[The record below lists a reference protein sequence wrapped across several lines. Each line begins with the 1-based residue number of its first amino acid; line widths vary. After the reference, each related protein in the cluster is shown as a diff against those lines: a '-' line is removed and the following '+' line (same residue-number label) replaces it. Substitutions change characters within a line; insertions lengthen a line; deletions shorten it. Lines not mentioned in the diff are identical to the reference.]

1 MYQLAR
7 DAITR
12 IINEEAYTN
21 LVVSEVIEKH
31 SLTEHERRLFTKIV
45 YGTVEKYLLL
55 DYYLKPYT
63 QGKRLKPYLK
73 NTLRMGV
80 YMLFFM
86 DIANHF
92 VVNELVKIVKKK
104 DYKGSQLVNAI
115 FRSILKDG
123 LKDIKASS
131 YLEELSIKYSYPLS
145 LVEEI
150 YKQYPVDIES
160 ILNMDYQSNYNIY
173 RINTLKTTI
182 EDVEKYL
189 QVQQI
194 RYKIDKTTI
203 WVENSLI
210 NDVLFKSG
218 KIIAQDSSSQKV
230 GFVADP
236 RVGNR
241 ILDACSA
248 PGGKACHMATI
259 MENQGEIVC
268 LDVYDHKI
276 KLIEENAQK
285 QGITIIKPM
294 VCDSRE
300 YKTDELFDVIVV
312 DAPCS
317 GLGVMDHKVDLKYRM
332 NVDTMNNLVGLQK
345 EILDNLEQYVK
356 VDGFLVYST
365 CTINQ
370 NENNKQIDEF
380 LKNHTNYEKIY
391 EEQFLPN
398 NLGDGFYICKLQR
411 KA

>member
-259 MENQGEIVC
+259 MDNQGEIVC
-268 LDVYDHKI
+268 LDVYEHKI

>member
-259 MENQGEIVC
+259 MENQGEIIC

-276 KLIEENAQK
+276 KLIEENAKK

>member
-210 NDVLFKSG
+210 NDILFKSG

-236 RVGNR
+236 KKGNR

-276 KLIEENAQK
+276 KLIEENAKK

>member
-92 VVNELVKIVKKK
+92 VVNELVKMVKKK

-115 FRSILKDG
+115 FRSILKQE
-123 LKDIKASS
+123 LPSIKASS
-131 YLEELSIKYSYPLS
+131 CLEELSIKYSYPQS

-150 YKQYPVDIES
+150 YKQYPSDIES
-160 ILNMDYQSNYNIY
+160 ILNMDYKQNYNIY
-173 RINTLKTTI
+173 RINTLKI
-182 EDVEKYL
+182 SVEEVVEYLNTKSIKYM
-189 QVQQI
+189 
-194 RYKIDKTTI
+194 IDKTTI

-210 NDVLFKSG
+210 NDVLFKDG
-218 KIIAQDSSSQKV
+218 MIIAQDASSQKV
-230 GFVADP
+230 GFIANPSPGD
-236 RVGNR
+236 RV
-241 ILDACSA
+241 LDACSA
-248 PGGKACHMATI
+248 PGGKACHMGTI
-259 MENQGEIVC
+259 MNNQGEIVC

-276 KLIEENAQK
+276 ELIKENASK
-285 QGITIIKPM
+285 QGISIIKPM
-294 VCDSRE
+294 VQDSRTYE
-300 YKTDELFDVIVV
+300 PIELFDIIVI

-332 NVDTMNNLVGLQK
+332 NAESMNGLVNLQK
-345 EILDNLEQYVK
+345 EILENLHKYVK
-356 VDGFLVYST
+356 LNGYLVYST

-370 NENNKQIDEF
+370 NENNKQMDEF
-380 LKNHTNYEKIY
+380 IKNHPNYEKIY
-391 EEQFLPN
+391 EEQILPN

>member
-92 VVNELVKIVKKK
+92 VVNELVKMVKKK

-115 FRSILKDG
+115 FRSILKQE
-123 LKDIKASS
+123 LPSIKAPS
-131 YLEELSIKYSYPLS
+131 YLEELSIKYSYPQS

-150 YKQYPVDIES
+150 YKQYPSDIES
-160 ILNMDYQSNYNIY
+160 ILNMDYKQNYNIY
-173 RINTLKTTI
+173 RINTLKI
-182 EDVEKYL
+182 SVEEVVEYLNTKSIKYM
-189 QVQQI
+189 
-194 RYKIDKTTI
+194 IDKTTI

-210 NDVLFKSG
+210 NDVLFKDG
-218 KIIAQDSSSQKV
+218 MIIAQDASSQKV
-230 GFVADP
+230 GFIANPSPGD
-236 RVGNR
+236 RV
-241 ILDACSA
+241 LDACSA
-248 PGGKACHMATI
+248 PGGKACHMGTI
-259 MENQGEIVC
+259 MNNQGEIVC

-276 KLIEENAQK
+276 ELIKENASI
-285 QGITIIKPM
+285 QGISIIKPM
-294 VCDSRE
+294 VQDSRTYE
-300 YKTDELFDVIVV
+300 PIELFDIIVI

-332 NVDTMNNLVGLQK
+332 NAESMNGLVNLQK
-345 EILDNLEQYVK
+345 EILENLHKYVK
-356 VDGFLVYST
+356 LNGYLVYST

-370 NENNKQIDEF
+370 NENNKQMDEF
-380 LKNHTNYEKIY
+380 IKNHPNYEKIY
-391 EEQFLPN
+391 EEQILPN

>member
-92 VVNELVKIVKKK
+92 VVNELVKMVKKK

-115 FRSILKDG
+115 FRSILKQE
-123 LKDIKASS
+123 LPSIKASS
-131 YLEELSIKYSYPLS
+131 YLEELSIKYSYPQS

-150 YKQYPVDIES
+150 YKQYPSDIES
-160 ILNMDYQSNYNIY
+160 ILNMDYKQNYNIY
-173 RINTLKTTI
+173 RINTLKI
-182 EDVEKYL
+182 SVEEVVEYLNTKSIKYM
-189 QVQQI
+189 
-194 RYKIDKTTI
+194 IDKTTI

-210 NDVLFKSG
+210 NDVLFKDG
-218 KIIAQDSSSQKV
+218 MIIAQDASSQKV
-230 GFVADP
+230 GFIANPSPGD
-236 RVGNR
+236 RV
-241 ILDACSA
+241 LDACSA
-248 PGGKACHMATI
+248 PGGKACHMGTI
-259 MENQGEIVC
+259 MNNQGEIVC

-276 KLIEENAQK
+276 ELIKENASI
-285 QGITIIKPM
+285 QGISIIKPM
-294 VCDSRE
+294 VQDSRTYE
-300 YKTDELFDVIVV
+300 PIELFDIIVI

-332 NVDTMNNLVGLQK
+332 NAESMNGLVNLQK
-345 EILDNLEQYVK
+345 EILENLHKYVK
-356 VDGFLVYST
+356 LNGYLVYST

-370 NENNKQIDEF
+370 NENNKQMDEF
-380 LKNHTNYEKIY
+380 IKNHPNYEKIY
-391 EEQFLPN
+391 EEQILPN

>member
-276 KLIEENAQK
+276 KLIEENAKK

-345 EILDNLEQYVK
+345 EILNNLEQYVK

>member
-210 NDVLFKSG
+210 NDILFKSG

-268 LDVYDHKI
+268 LDVYEHKI

>member
-92 VVNELVKIVKKK
+92 VVNELVKMVKEK

-115 FRSILKDG
+115 FRSILKQE
-123 LKDIKASS
+123 LPSIKASS
-131 YLEELSIKYSYPLS
+131 YLEELSIKYSYPQS

-150 YKQYPVDIES
+150 YKQYPSDIES
-160 ILNMDYQSNYNIY
+160 ILNMDYKQNYNIY
-173 RINTLKTTI
+173 RINTLKASVD
-182 EDVEKYL
+182 EVVEYLNTQSIKYM
-189 QVQQI
+189 
-194 RYKIDKTTI
+194 IDKTTI

-210 NDVLFKSG
+210 NDVLFKDG
-218 KIIAQDSSSQKV
+218 MIIAQDASSQKV
-230 GFVADP
+230 GFIANPSPGD
-236 RVGNR
+236 RV
-241 ILDACSA
+241 LDACSA
-248 PGGKACHMATI
+248 PGGKACHMGTI
-259 MENQGEIVC
+259 MNNQGEIVC

-276 KLIEENAQK
+276 ELIKENASI
-285 QGITIIKPM
+285 QGISIIKPM
-294 VCDSRE
+294 VQDSRTYE
-300 YKTDELFDVIVV
+300 PIEPFDIIVI

-332 NVDTMNNLVGLQK
+332 NAESMNGLVNLQK
-345 EILDNLEQYVK
+345 EILENLHKYVK
-356 VDGFLVYST
+356 LNGYLVYST

-370 NENNKQIDEF
+370 NENNKQMDEF
-380 LKNHTNYEKIY
+380 IKNHPNYEKIY
-391 EEQFLPN
+391 EEQILPN

>member
-92 VVNELVKIVKKK
+92 VVNELVKMVKKK

-115 FRSILKDG
+115 FRSILKQE
-123 LKDIKASS
+123 LPSIKASS
-131 YLEELSIKYSYPLS
+131 YLEELSIKYSYPQS

-150 YKQYPVDIES
+150 YKQYPSDIES
-160 ILNMDYQSNYNIY
+160 ILNMDYKQNYNIY
-173 RINTLKTTI
+173 RINTLKSS
-182 EDVEKYL
+182 VEEVVEYLNTKSIKYM
-189 QVQQI
+189 
-194 RYKIDKTTI
+194 IDKTTI

-210 NDVLFKSG
+210 NDVLFKDG
-218 KIIAQDSSSQKV
+218 MIIAQDASSQKV
-230 GFVADP
+230 GFIANPSPGD
-236 RVGNR
+236 RV
-241 ILDACSA
+241 LDACSA
-248 PGGKACHMATI
+248 PGGKACHMGTI
-259 MENQGEIVC
+259 MNNQGEIVC

-276 KLIEENAQK
+276 ELIKENASK
-285 QGITIIKPM
+285 QGISIIKPM
-294 VCDSRE
+294 VQDSRTYE
-300 YKTDELFDVIVV
+300 PIELFDIIVI

-332 NVDTMNNLVGLQK
+332 NAESMNGLVNLQK
-345 EILDNLEQYVK
+345 EILENLHKYVK
-356 VDGFLVYST
+356 LNGYLVYST

-370 NENNKQIDEF
+370 NENNKQMDEF
-380 LKNHTNYEKIY
+380 IKNHPNYEKIY
-391 EEQFLPN
+391 EEQILPN

>member
-92 VVNELVKIVKKK
+92 VVNELVKMVKKK

-115 FRSILKDG
+115 FRSILKQE
-123 LKDIKASS
+123 LPSIKASS
-131 YLEELSIKYSYPLS
+131 YLEELSIKYSYPQS

-150 YKQYPVDIES
+150 YKQYPSDIES
-160 ILNMDYQSNYNIY
+160 ILNMDYKQNYNIY
-173 RINTLKTTI
+173 RINTLKI
-182 EDVEKYL
+182 SVEEVVEYLNTKSIKYM
-189 QVQQI
+189 
-194 RYKIDKTTI
+194 IDKTTI

-210 NDVLFKSG
+210 NDVLFKDG
-218 KIIAQDSSSQKV
+218 MIIAQDASSQKV
-230 GFVADP
+230 GFIANPSPGD
-236 RVGNR
+236 RV
-241 ILDACSA
+241 LDACSA
-248 PGGKACHMATI
+248 PGGKACHMGTI
-259 MENQGEIVC
+259 MNNQGEIVC

-276 KLIEENAQK
+276 ELIKENASK
-285 QGITIIKPM
+285 QGISIIKPM
-294 VCDSRE
+294 VQDSRTYE
-300 YKTDELFDVIVV
+300 PIELFDIIVI

-332 NVDTMNNLVGLQK
+332 NAESMNGLVNLQK
-345 EILDNLEQYVK
+345 EILENLHKYVK
-356 VDGFLVYST
+356 LNGYLVYST

-370 NENNKQIDEF
+370 NENNKQMDEF
-380 LKNHTNYEKIY
+380 IKNHPNYEKIY
-391 EEQFLPN
+391 EEQILPN

>member
-92 VVNELVKIVKKK
+92 VVNELVKMVKKK

-115 FRSILKDG
+115 FRSILKQE
-123 LKDIKASS
+123 LPSIKASS
-131 YLEELSIKYSYPLS
+131 YLEELSIKYSYPQS

-150 YKQYPVDIES
+150 YKQYPSDIES
-160 ILNMDYQSNYNIY
+160 ILNMDYKQNYNIY
-173 RINTLKTTI
+173 RINTLKI
-182 EDVEKYL
+182 SVEEVVEYLNTKSIKYM
-189 QVQQI
+189 
-194 RYKIDKTTI
+194 IDKTTI

-210 NDVLFKSG
+210 NDVLFKDG
-218 KIIAQDSSSQKV
+218 MIIAQDASSQKV
-230 GFVADP
+230 GFIANPSPGD
-236 RVGNR
+236 RV
-241 ILDACSA
+241 LDACSA
-248 PGGKACHMATI
+248 PGGKACHMGTI
-259 MENQGEIVC
+259 MNNQGEIVC

-276 KLIEENAQK
+276 ELIKENASI
-285 QGITIIKPM
+285 QGISIIKLM
-294 VCDSRE
+294 VQDSRTYE
-300 YKTDELFDVIVV
+300 PIELFDIIVI

-332 NVDTMNNLVGLQK
+332 NAESMNGLVNLQK
-345 EILDNLEQYVK
+345 EILENLHKYVK
-356 VDGFLVYST
+356 LNGYLVYST

-370 NENNKQIDEF
+370 NENNKQMDEF
-380 LKNHTNYEKIY
+380 IKNHPNYEKIY
-391 EEQFLPN
+391 EEQILPN

>member
-173 RINTLKTTI
+173 RINTLKTKI

>member
-276 KLIEENAQK
+276 KLIEENAKK

>member
-92 VVNELVKIVKKK
+92 VVNELVKMVKKK

-115 FRSILKDG
+115 FRSILKQE
-123 LKDIKASS
+123 LPSIKASS
-131 YLEELSIKYSYPLS
+131 YLEELSIKYSYPQS

-150 YKQYPVDIES
+150 YKQYPSDIES
-160 ILNMDYQSNYNIY
+160 ILNMDYKQNYNIY
-173 RINTLKTTI
+173 RINTLKTS
-182 EDVEKYL
+182 VEEVVEYLNTKSIKYM
-189 QVQQI
+189 
-194 RYKIDKTTI
+194 IDKTTI

-210 NDVLFKSG
+210 NDVLFKDG
-218 KIIAQDSSSQKV
+218 MIIAQDASSQKV
-230 GFVADP
+230 GFIANPSPGD
-236 RVGNR
+236 RV
-241 ILDACSA
+241 LDACSA
-248 PGGKACHMATI
+248 PGGKACHMGTI
-259 MENQGEIVC
+259 MNNQGEIVC

-276 KLIEENAQK
+276 ELIKENASK
-285 QGITIIKPM
+285 QGISIIKPM
-294 VCDSRE
+294 VQDSRTYE
-300 YKTDELFDVIVV
+300 PIELFDIIVI

-332 NVDTMNNLVGLQK
+332 NAESMNGLVNLQK
-345 EILDNLEQYVK
+345 EILENLHKYVK
-356 VDGFLVYST
+356 LNGYLVSST

-370 NENNKQIDEF
+370 NENNKQMDEF
-380 LKNHTNYEKIY
+380 IKNHPNYEKIY
-391 EEQFLPN
+391 EEQILPN

>member
-210 NDVLFKSG
+210 NDILFKSG

-276 KLIEENAQK
+276 KLIEENAKK

>member
-92 VVNELVKIVKKK
+92 VVNELVKMVKKK

-115 FRSILKDG
+115 FRSILKQE
-123 LKDIKASS
+123 LPSIKASS
-131 YLEELSIKYSYPLS
+131 YLEELSIKYSYPQS

-150 YKQYPVDIES
+150 YKQYPSDIES
-160 ILNMDYQSNYNIY
+160 ILNMDYKQNYNIY
-173 RINTLKTTI
+173 RINTLKI
-182 EDVEKYL
+182 SVEEVVEYLNTKSIKYM
-189 QVQQI
+189 
-194 RYKIDKTTI
+194 IDKTTI

-210 NDVLFKSG
+210 NDVLFKDG
-218 KIIAQDSSSQKV
+218 MIIAQDASSQKV
-230 GFVADP
+230 GFIANPLPGD
-236 RVGNR
+236 RV
-241 ILDACSA
+241 LDACSA
-248 PGGKACHMATI
+248 PGGKACHMGTI
-259 MENQGEIVC
+259 MNNQGEIVC

-276 KLIEENAQK
+276 ELIKENASI
-285 QGITIIKPM
+285 QGISIIKPM
-294 VCDSRE
+294 VQDSRTYE
-300 YKTDELFDVIVV
+300 PIELFDIIVI

-332 NVDTMNNLVGLQK
+332 NAESMNGLVNLQK
-345 EILDNLEQYVK
+345 EILENLHKYVK
-356 VDGFLVYST
+356 LNGYLVYST

-370 NENNKQIDEF
+370 NENNKQMDEF
-380 LKNHTNYEKIY
+380 IKNHPNYEKIY
-391 EEQFLPN
+391 EEQILPN

>member
-92 VVNELVKIVKKK
+92 VVNELVKMVKKK

-115 FRSILKDG
+115 FRSILKQE
-123 LKDIKASS
+123 LPSIKASS
-131 YLEELSIKYSYPLS
+131 YLEELSIKYSYPQS

-150 YKQYPVDIES
+150 YKQYPSDIES
-160 ILNMDYQSNYNIY
+160 ILNMNYKQNYNIY
-173 RINTLKTTI
+173 RINTLKTS
-182 EDVEKYL
+182 VEEVVEYLNTKSIKYM
-189 QVQQI
+189 
-194 RYKIDKTTI
+194 IDKTTI

-210 NDVLFKSG
+210 NDVLFKDG
-218 KIIAQDSSSQKV
+218 MIIAQDASSQKV
-230 GFVADP
+230 GFIANPSPGD
-236 RVGNR
+236 RV
-241 ILDACSA
+241 LDACSA
-248 PGGKACHMATI
+248 PGGKACHMGTI
-259 MENQGEIVC
+259 MNNQGEIVC

-276 KLIEENAQK
+276 ELIKENASI
-285 QGITIIKPM
+285 QGISIIKPM
-294 VCDSRE
+294 VQDSRTYE
-300 YKTDELFDVIVV
+300 PIELFDIIVI

-332 NVDTMNNLVGLQK
+332 NAESMNGLVNLQK
-345 EILDNLEQYVK
+345 EILENLHKYVK
-356 VDGFLVYST
+356 LNGYLVYST

-370 NENNKQIDEF
+370 NENNKQMDEF
-380 LKNHTNYEKIY
+380 IKNHPNYEKIY
-391 EEQFLPN
+391 EEQILPN

>member
-210 NDVLFKSG
+210 NDILFKSG

>member
-92 VVNELVKIVKKK
+92 VVNELVKMVKKK

-115 FRSILKDG
+115 FRSILKQE
-123 LKDIKASS
+123 LPSIKASS
-131 YLEELSIKYSYPLS
+131 YLEELSIKYSYPQS

-150 YKQYPVDIES
+150 YKQYPSDIES
-160 ILNMDYQSNYNIY
+160 ILNMDYKQNYNIY
-173 RINTLKTTI
+173 RINTLKTS
-182 EDVEKYL
+182 VEEVVEYLNTKSIKYM
-189 QVQQI
+189 
-194 RYKIDKTTI
+194 IDKTTI

-210 NDVLFKSG
+210 NDVLFKDG
-218 KIIAQDSSSQKV
+218 MIIAQDASSQKV
-230 GFVADP
+230 GFIANPSPGD
-236 RVGNR
+236 RV
-241 ILDACSA
+241 LDACSA
-248 PGGKACHMATI
+248 PGGKACHMGTI
-259 MENQGEIVC
+259 MNNQGEIVC

-276 KLIEENAQK
+276 ELIKENASK
-285 QGITIIKPM
+285 QGISIIKPM
-294 VCDSRE
+294 VQDSRTYE
-300 YKTDELFDVIVV
+300 PIELFDIIVI

-332 NVDTMNNLVGLQK
+332 NAESMNGLVNLQK
-345 EILDNLEQYVK
+345 EILENLHKYVK
-356 VDGFLVYST
+356 LNGYLVYST

-370 NENNKQIDEF
+370 NENNKQMDEF
-380 LKNHTNYEKIY
+380 IKNHPNYEKIY
-391 EEQFLPN
+391 EEQILPN

>member
-92 VVNELVKIVKKK
+92 VVNELVKMVKKK

-115 FRSILKDG
+115 FRSILKQE
-123 LKDIKASS
+123 LPSIKASS
-131 YLEELSIKYSYPLS
+131 YLEELSIKYSYPQS

-150 YKQYPVDIES
+150 YKQYPSDIES
-160 ILNMDYQSNYNIY
+160 ILNMDYKQNYNIY
-173 RINTLKTTI
+173 RINTLKTS
-182 EDVEKYL
+182 VEEVVEYLNTQSIKYM
-189 QVQQI
+189 
-194 RYKIDKTTI
+194 IDKTTI

-210 NDVLFKSG
+210 NDVLFKEG
-218 KIIAQDSSSQKV
+218 MIIAQDASSQKV
-230 GFVADP
+230 GFIANPSPGD
-236 RVGNR
+236 RV
-241 ILDACSA
+241 LDACSA
-248 PGGKACHMATI
+248 PGGKACHMGTI
-259 MENQGEIVC
+259 MNNQGEIVC
-268 LDVYDHKI
+268 LDIYDHKI
-276 KLIEENAQK
+276 ELIKENASI
-285 QGITIIKPM
+285 QGISIIKPM
-294 VCDSRE
+294 VQDSRTYE
-300 YKTDELFDVIVV
+300 PIELFDIIVI

-332 NVDTMNNLVGLQK
+332 NAESMNGLVNLQK
-345 EILDNLEQYVK
+345 EILENLHKYVK
-356 VDGFLVYST
+356 LNGYLVYST

-370 NENNKQIDEF
+370 NENNKQMDEF
-380 LKNHTNYEKIY
+380 IKNHSNYEKIY
-391 EEQFLPN
+391 EEQILPN

>member
-92 VVNELVKIVKKK
+92 VVNELVKMVKKK

-115 FRSILKDG
+115 FRSILKQE
-123 LKDIKASS
+123 LPNIKASS
-131 YLEELSIKYSYPLS
+131 YLEELSIKYSYPQS

-150 YKQYPVDIES
+150 YKQYPSDIES
-160 ILNMDYQSNYNIY
+160 ILNMDYKQNYNIY
-173 RINTLKTTI
+173 RINTLKASVD
-182 EDVEKYL
+182 EVVEYLNVQNIKYM
-189 QVQQI
+189 
-194 RYKIDKTTI
+194 IDKTTI

-210 NDVLFKSG
+210 NDVLFKDG
-218 KIIAQDSSSQKV
+218 KIIAQDASSQKV
-230 GFVADP
+230 GLIANPTLGD
-236 RVGNR
+236 RV
-241 ILDACSA
+241 LDACSA
-248 PGGKACHMATI
+248 PGGKACHMGT
-259 MENQGEIVC
+259 MMNNQGEIIC

-276 KLIEENAQK
+276 ELIKENASI
-285 QGITIIKPM
+285 QGISIIKPM
-294 VCDSRE
+294 VQDSRTYAPTE
-300 YKTDELFDVIVV
+300 PFDIIVI

-332 NVDTMNNLVGLQK
+332 NAESMNGLVNLQK
-345 EILDNLEQYVK
+345 EILENLHKYVK
-356 VDGFLVYST
+356 INGYLVYST

-370 NENNKQIDEF
+370 NENNKQMDEF
-380 LKNHTNYEKIY
+380 LKNHSNYEKIY
-391 EEQFLPN
+391 EEQILPN

>member
-92 VVNELVKIVKKK
+92 VVNELVKMVKKK

-115 FRSILKDG
+115 FRSILKQE
-123 LKDIKASS
+123 LPSIKASS
-131 YLEELSIKYSYPLS
+131 YLEELSIKYSYPQS

-150 YKQYPVDIES
+150 YKQYPSDIES
-160 ILNMDYQSNYNIY
+160 ILNMDYKQNYNIY
-173 RINTLKTTI
+173 RINTLKTS
-182 EDVEKYL
+182 VEEVVEYLNTKSIKYM
-189 QVQQI
+189 
-194 RYKIDKTTI
+194 IDKTTI

-210 NDVLFKSG
+210 NDVLFKDG
-218 KIIAQDSSSQKV
+218 MIIAQDASSQKV
-230 GFVADP
+230 GFIANPSPGD
-236 RVGNR
+236 RV
-241 ILDACSA
+241 LDACSA
-248 PGGKACHMATI
+248 PGGKACHMGTI
-259 MENQGEIVC
+259 MNNQGEIVC

-276 KLIEENAQK
+276 ELIKENASI
-285 QGITIIKPM
+285 QGISIIKPM
-294 VCDSRE
+294 VQDSRTYE
-300 YKTDELFDVIVV
+300 PIELFDIIVI

-332 NVDTMNNLVGLQK
+332 NAESMNGLVNLQK
-345 EILDNLEQYVK
+345 EILENLHKYVK
-356 VDGFLVYST
+356 LNGYLVYST

-370 NENNKQIDEF
+370 NENNKQMDEF
-380 LKNHTNYEKIY
+380 IKNHPNYEKIY
-391 EEQFLPN
+391 EEQILPN

>member
-92 VVNELVKIVKKK
+92 VVNELVKMVKKK

-115 FRSILKDG
+115 FRSILKQE
-123 LKDIKASS
+123 LPSIKASS
-131 YLEELSIKYSYPLS
+131 YLEELSIKYSYPQS

-150 YKQYPVDIES
+150 YKQYPSDIES
-160 ILNMDYQSNYNIY
+160 ILNMDYKQNYNIY
-173 RINTLKTTI
+173 RINTLKASVD
-182 EDVEKYL
+182 EVVEYLNVQNIKYM
-189 QVQQI
+189 
-194 RYKIDKTTI
+194 IDKTTI

-210 NDVLFKSG
+210 NDVLFKDG
-218 KIIAQDSSSQKV
+218 KIIAQDASSQKV
-230 GFVADP
+230 GLIANPTLGD
-236 RVGNR
+236 RV
-241 ILDACSA
+241 LDACSA
-248 PGGKACHMATI
+248 PGGKACHMGT
-259 MENQGEIVC
+259 MMNNQGEIIC

-276 KLIEENAQK
+276 ELIKENASK
-285 QGITIIKPM
+285 QGISIIKPM
-294 VCDSRE
+294 VQDSRTYVPTE
-300 YKTDELFDVIVV
+300 PFDIIVI

-332 NVDTMNNLVGLQK
+332 NVESMNGLVNLQK
-345 EILDNLEQYVK
+345 EILENLHKYVK
-356 VDGFLVYST
+356 INGYLVYST

-370 NENNKQIDEF
+370 NENNKQMDEF
-380 LKNHTNYEKIY
+380 LKNHSNYEKIY
-391 EEQFLPN
+391 EEQILPN

>member
-268 LDVYDHKI
+268 LDVYEHKI
-276 KLIEENAQK
+276 KLIEENAKK